1 MVKSTVP
8 STHRAVPKDRR
19 AGPYEKGRRLSGPG
33 GSGGAAACL
42 KGVAWGQVGL
52 RALKSLR
59 ERLRPLGRALLG
71 TESKRGWGGS
81 GAGCG
86 WGEEIVP
93 ASCPS
98 PKQPRGQLSQRGEE
112 RLSVAVRAG
121 VHQTAPEAL
130 PAPGAAPRRLVQAP
144 SWGACMMRWAEAAP
158 GTQHPELWGC
168 FLGTRVSRLQDA
180 SGQAEGTGVSLQHCG
195 WMGSLVPVLRGAGVV

>member
-1 MVKSTVP
+1 M
-8 STHRAVPKDRR
+8 
-19 AGPYEKGRRLSGPG
+19 
-33 GSGGAAACL
+33 

-144 SWGACMMRWAEAAP
+144 SWGAGMMLGSMHGAWGRKPQPAP
-158 GTQHPELWGC
+158 STQYPAVWGC

-180 SGQAEGTGVSLQHCG
+180 SCQAEDTGVSLQHCG